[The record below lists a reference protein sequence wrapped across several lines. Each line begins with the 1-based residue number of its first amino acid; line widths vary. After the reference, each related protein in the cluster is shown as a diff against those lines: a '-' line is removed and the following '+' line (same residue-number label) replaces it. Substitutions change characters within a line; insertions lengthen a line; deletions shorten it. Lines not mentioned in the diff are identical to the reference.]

1 MCFDKK
7 LSAISLA
14 ALSSIARLEAEGRS
28 LKAMRCLQEVEQLKL
43 SKEDVEHVAHLAR
56 LNFREEEKEK
66 FTLQFND
73 ILVYMDILNTV
84 DTAGVDA
91 MTHAITLNNVFRDDE
106 VQVSIGI
113 EKILANAPDRM
124 GECFRVPKMIE

>member
-1 MCFDKK
+1 M
-7 LSAISLA
+7 
-14 ALSSIARLEAEGRS
+14 
-28 LKAMRCLQEVEQLKL
+28 
-43 SKEDVEHVAHLAR
+43 AHLAR

-66 FTLQFND
+66 FTLQLND

-84 DTAGVDA
+84 NTAGVDA